1 MAHFLA
7 RRLLLQFVVFGGV
20 LVLTFLISH
29 IVPGDP
35 ALLRAGPKAS
45 AETIAK
51 IRHDMGLDRPLPVQ
65 LWVYV
70 RELLRGDLGTS
81 IRTQRPVIQDITEHF
96 PATFELITTSLLVVI
111 VIGIPLGVLSAVRKD
126 RLPDHLSRV
135 IAISGVSLPVFWL
148 GLLLIYVFFVRLGWL
163 PGTGRLDMAV
173 EPPPTL
179 TGLYVVDA
187 LAARDW
193 EALRSTVRH
202 LLLPVFLLSYVSLA
216 PVVRMVRSSML
227 EVLGQDYIRTA
238 RAKGLPERLIVYR
251 HALRNA
257 LIPTLTIIGLSYG
270 TLLQGAVVTETIF
283 AWPGMAYYAV
293 GSMTYLDYPAVMGI
307 TLVSALIYTS
317 VNLIVDLLYGV
328 VDPRIRYD

>member
-81 IRTQRPVIQDITEHF
+81 IRTQRPVIQDIAEHF
-96 PATFELITTSLLVVI
+96 PATFELITTSLVVVI
-111 VIGIPLGVLSAVRKD
+111 VVGIPLGVLSAVQKD

-163 PGTGRLDMAV
+163 PGTGRLDMGV

-187 LAARDW
+187 LATRDW
-193 EALRSTVRH
+193 EALRSAVRH

-238 RAKGLPERLIVYR
+238 RAKGLAERLIIYR

-293 GSMTYLDYPAVMGI
+293 GSMTYLDYSAVMGI